1 MASFSTSFAVAALVW
16 TVGARWV
23 RRFSAARA
31 FAFGAKLG
39 ELGVVL
45 CVPAIFAFVRV
56 GILAFTLA
64 IVVFAARILPALI
77 LPILGVGVCVAYFG
91 RLFVYGIDL
100 DDALVR
106 NGIFLNLGQSC
117 DVGLHQYLNQFPIP
131 T

>member
-45 CVPAIFAFVRV
+45 LRVPAFAFVFV

-64 IVVFAARILPALI
+64 IVVFAARIFPALI
-77 LPILGVGVCVAYFG
+77 LSILGVGVRVAYFG
-91 RLFVYGIDL
+91 RLFVYAIDR

-106 NGIFLNLGQSC
+106 NGYFLAAGRSPRQL
-117 DVGLHQYLNQFPIP
+117 
-131 T
+131 